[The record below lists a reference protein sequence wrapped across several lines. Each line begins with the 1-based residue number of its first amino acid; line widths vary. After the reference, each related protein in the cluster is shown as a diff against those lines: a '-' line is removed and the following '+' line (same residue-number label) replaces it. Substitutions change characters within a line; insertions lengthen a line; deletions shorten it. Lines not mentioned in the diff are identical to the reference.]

1 MYINKD
7 SLIIDGINMGKYITE
22 VEYGYNKLWA
32 PDSGRNLAGVQSG
45 SLMGI
50 FPKLKVNFIKL
61 TQKELELI
69 APILDKAT
77 QNVTYYDPVLKKMT
91 TMSTYTGDWATLNR
105 NSFTDVARAN
115 ASYADL
121 ALEAAFIVCAIPS
134 K

>member
-22 VEYGYNKLWA
+22 VEYGFNKLWA
-32 PDSGRNLAGVQSG
+32 SDSGRNLAGVQSG
-45 SLMGI
+45 TLIGI

-61 TQKELELI
+61 TQQELELI

-77 QNVTYYDPVLKKMT
+77 QKVTYYDPVKKEMT

-105 NSFTDVARAN
+105 NTFTNIARAN
-115 ASYADL
+115 ESFTIS
-121 ALEAAFIVCAIPS
+121 FISRKKRA
-134 K
+134 